1 MLVSLMG
8 SSILSEGCQHLDSQ
22 EGALQCYY
30 DPLNRLAASR
40 LLLPLSG
47 LERSDFVLWPDSDM
61 AQRPARVRYRHQ
73 TGSFAC
79 AVRSATNSCGFG
91 LHVRG
96 VDVLGRLARRGDLLA
111 VPEHMKQ
118 FVNEL

>member
-1 MLVSLMG
+1 MS
-8 SSILSEGCQHLDSQ
+8 
-22 EGALQCYY
+22 Y
-30 DPLNRLAASR
+30 PLKAASVG
-40 LLLPLSG
+40 G
-47 LERSDFVLWPDSDM
+47 LFHFANVACWPDSDM